1 MAIGLN
7 MGLKSF
13 LNTAL
18 GAYGP
23 VGSGS
28 GSGSGGSG
36 KSLASNFG
44 SVTGLETDTLE
55 KKKMLRGRL
64 TEAFNRNLSSEDLDK
79 ELGVLRGEAANLD
92 VDPKAF
98 EREVEEERG
107 LLEAMN
113 ADKGRYED
121 FFARA
126 NDPNRTLGAGSRRR
140 LYSPRARLKLAE
152 RLRKKGFVKAAE
164 RAAMQYAD
172 SPEAMAPAISTPQMR
187 QQQMVDAQR
196 ASEIREMN
204 RGLTQLLIAR
214 TAKDLR
220 DPNFNLFG

>member
-126 NDPNRTLGAGSRRR
+126 NDPNRTLGA
-140 LYSPRARLKLAE
+140 
-152 RLRKKGFVKAAE
+152 
-164 RAAMQYAD
+164 AMQYAD